1 MVTKSYQGPEA
12 PRRCAH
18 EAAVLRGLAGR
29 LPVPPV
35 IDHSDGRLRL
45 RWDHGLKVTGPDDR
59 NIMLAI
65 SAFMHASGKRPPHLE
80 P

>member
-1 MVTKSYQGPEA
+1 MR
-12 PRRCAH
+12 PRCCA
-18 EAAVLRGLAGR
+18 AWPGVCQY
-29 LPVPPV
+29 PPV

-45 RWDHGLKVTGPDDR
+45 RWDHGLKVTGPEDR

-65 SAFMHASGKRPPHLE
+65 SALNASGKRPPHLE